1 MRHLDRVHV
10 PQLDLFRP
18 ASPSPN
24 WWQLPAETRERV
36 LRLKRKGKR
45 FVDMRQLSRKCGYRR
60 QMRNPV
66 GVRVPRAG
74 TIHAS

>member
-18 ASPSPN
+18 ASPGPN

-36 LRLKRKGKR
+36 LRLMTRLLR
-45 FVDMRQLSRKCGYRR
+45 ERR
-60 QMRNPV
+60 NGRLHALA
-66 GVRVPRAG
+66 AG
-74 TIHAS
+74 GRTDE